1 MRPLWTKI
9 VKPLQLHWSRQAV
22 FIAGGLLVGAAA
34 VVLARLSDIAQ
45 DLFRTFAAH
54 WPLAP
59 LALTP
64 LGFVSSAWITDR
76 WFAGAGGSGIP
87 QVIVARATPDQ
98 ELRRRLV
105 SLRVA
110 AGKVVLLIWGL
121 LTGASIGREGPTVQI
136 GAAIMFAA
144 GRLAPH
150 RQPGFVLAGA
160 AAGVAAAFNTPLA
173 GIVFGIE
180 ELSRSFEVRT
190 SGLVIGTVIAGGLT
204 SFALLGDYA
213 YFGQTG
219 QVLPFGAGW
228 IAVPLMGV
236 VGGVTGGAFNR
247 VMTAAAAGL
256 PTPGRIGSAR
266 GRLVWGGALGII
278 VAVCGWLSGGATF
291 GTGYEPA
298 TAILHGEPT
307 PPSFAVLKYVATLAS
322 AASGIPGGIFSPSL
336 SIGAGIGSA
345 LSGLLSG
352 VPLPVMGVLGMTAF
366 LTGVVQAPITGF
378 VIVSEMT
385 QNHALIIPLMLTAL
399 IADLMSKL
407 VVPHGVYH
415 GIASA
420 MLHSAQGA
428 ADSPGKK
435 DD

>member
-1 MRPLWTKI
+1 MRGLWTKFF
-9 VKPLQLHWSRQAV
+9 KPVQVHWSRQAV

-34 VVLARLSDIAQ
+34 VLLARLSDLAQ
-45 DLFRTFAAH
+45 DLFRTLAAH

-59 LALTP
+59 LLLTP
-64 LGFVSSAWITDR
+64 FGFVSSVWITDR

-110 AGKVVLLIWGL
+110 AGKILLLVWGL
-121 LTGASIGREGPTVQI
+121 LTGASVGREGPTVQI

-213 YFGQTG
+213 YFGQTA
-219 QVLPFGAGW
+219 QVLPFGSGW
-228 IAVPLMGV
+228 LAVPLTGLAGGLA
-236 VGGVTGGAFNR
+236 GGVFNR
-247 VMTAAAAGL
+247 AMTAAAAGL
-256 PTPGRIGSAR
+256 PCPSRLGRAR
-266 GRLVWGGALGII
+266 GRLAWGLALGIV
-278 VAVCGWLSGGATF
+278 VALCGWLSGGTTF

-298 TAILHGEPT
+298 TAILHGDRASL
-307 PPSFAVLKYVATLAS
+307 SFPALKFVATLAS
-322 AASGIPGGIFSPSL
+322 AASGAPGGIFSPSL
-336 SIGAGIGSA
+336 SIGAGLGSA
-345 LSGLLSG
+345 LSGLLPA
-352 VPLPVMGVLGMTAF
+352 VPLAVMGVLGMTAF

-399 IADLMSKL
+399 IADLVSKL
-407 VVPHGVYH
+407 IVPHGVYH

-420 MLHSAQGA
+420 MVATKAETA
-428 ADSPGKK
+428 A
-435 DD
+435 